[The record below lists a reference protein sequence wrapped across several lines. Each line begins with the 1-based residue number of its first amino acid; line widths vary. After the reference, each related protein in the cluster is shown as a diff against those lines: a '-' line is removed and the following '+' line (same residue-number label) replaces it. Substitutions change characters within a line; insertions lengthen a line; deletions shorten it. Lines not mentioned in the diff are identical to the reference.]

1 MKKVLIYKNNS
12 KEAAYLL
19 AKDPNLKQLLAKNK
33 EIKII
38 LAKDYYQ
45 ALVQTII
52 SQQLSTRVAEV
63 IYQRLETL
71 MNEKINAK
79 EMIALDE
86 QVLRD
91 IGVSRPKIKYLKS
104 LAEHVVTNKIKF
116 ENFDTME
123 DQEIIETLTSVKGIG
138 VWTAQMFLMFSM
150 GREDVFSTLDLGLRR
165 ALKNLLN
172 KPDMTLEEIEIYSQ
186 KWKPYRTFVSHY
198 LWNS

>member
-1 MKKVLIYKNNS
+1 METVLIYKNNS
-12 KEAAYLL
+12 KEAVYLL
-19 AKDPNLKQLLAKNK
+19 AKDPHLKPLLTKTE
-33 EIKII
+33 EIKIV

-63 IYQRLETL
+63 IYQRLEAL
-71 MNEKINAK
+71 MNNQISARD
-79 EMIALDE
+79 MIALDE

-116 ENFDTME
+116 ENLDAME

-172 KPDMTLEEIEIYSQ
+172 RPDMTLEEIEMYSQ